1 MAKFYRDPAGN
12 YGLRRSPEEEVQ
24 APIPGGSTAVEFDEE
39 TNAGLLRSLDGQEP
53 GWRWQ
58 DHAISGGQIVRGGTP
73 VAVNPDGQ
81 DKQDRD
87 GFRAALQTALVRL
100 QQIETAASGGLNNAQ
115 RDAAIG
121 DLALILRRTL
131 RRLALL
137 TR

>member
-1 MAKFYRDPAGN
+1 MAKFYRDPQGN
-12 YGLRRSPEEEVQ
+12 YGLRYTSNEEVQ
-24 APIPGGSTAVEFDEE
+24 HPIPDGATVVEFDEA
-39 TNAGLLRSLDGQEP
+39 TNPNLLASLNGQAAGF
-53 GWRWQ
+53 RWQ
-58 DHAISGGQIVRGGTP
+58 DHTIVGGQIVRAGTP
-73 VAVNPDGQ
+73 LVINPDGP

-87 GFRAALQTALVRL
+87 GFRAALQTALARL
-100 QQIETAASGGLNNAQ
+100 QQIEMAAAGGLNNAQ